1 MKKSNFGETL
11 RREREMRGVSLE
23 EIATATRISPRFL
36 DALENE
42 RWDHLPG
49 GVFNRGF
56 VRAVARFLGLDEEN
70 LVAEYALA
78 TNDKPEVAVWA
89 VNQKPRRRV
98 APFLVL
104 ALLVAMAAGAFFA
117 WLEAGPMVGP
127 WLAEF
132 WDRTA
137 SSRSAAGVA
146 ASEPAPVPQAAPA
159 PATESSAS
167 EPLVL
172 TLETIS
178 SVKVTVIADGRTLF
192 DDRLRAGEKK
202 RFEAREKFEVRAG
215 DAHAVFLEL
224 NGQVAPSLGQPG
236 QPGSVTLTRAD
247 LKPQE
252 GAPH

>member
-1 MKKSNFGETL
+1 MKKSTFGETL

-23 EIATATRISPRFL
+23 EIATATRISTRFL

-89 VNQKPRRRV
+89 VNQKARRRV

-104 ALLVAMAAGAFFA
+104 ALLVTMAAGAFFA
-117 WLEAGPMVGP
+117 WMEAGPMLGP
-127 WLAEF
+127 WLFAF
-132 WDRTA
+132 WDRAAASQRTA
-137 SSRSAAGVA
+137 GAA
-146 ASEPAPVPQAAPA
+146 ASELAPVQSPVSPLM
-159 PATESSAS
+159 E
-167 EPLVL
+167 EPLIL
-172 TLETIS
+172 TLETIR
-178 SVKVTVIADGRTLF
+178 SVKVTVVADGRTLF
-192 DDRLRAGEKK
+192 DERLRAGEKK
-202 RFEAREKFEVRAG
+202 RFEAREKFEVRAD

-247 LKPQE
+247 LRPPE
-252 GAPH
+252 GVSH